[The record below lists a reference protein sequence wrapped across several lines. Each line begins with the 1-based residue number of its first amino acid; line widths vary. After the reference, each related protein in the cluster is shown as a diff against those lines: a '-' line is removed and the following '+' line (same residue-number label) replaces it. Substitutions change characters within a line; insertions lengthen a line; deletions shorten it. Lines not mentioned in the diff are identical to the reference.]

1 MKNKYI
7 LKALAVALLLF
18 AGSACDK
25 FEVDNLNP
33 DVATSIKNNPELLL
47 TNFLSNSVRRSVES
61 AWSEGN
67 LMAQYGARIVFTEFD
82 LFEWGSQS
90 GLWETYYLA
99 IRDAKELEKI
109 AIATENPSY
118 EAVSVIWQ
126 SWLFQ
131 ILTDVYGDIPYSQAS
146 LANADDPVFT
156 PAYDTQE
163 TIYLGLLEDL
173 KRANTLLSQSNLP
186 SIKGDILF
194 DGDMGKWRKFA
205 NSLRLRVAMR
215 LSNVSPAVAE
225 ANIAEIAGK
234 PSEFPV
240 MESNADNAA
249 LAFLSTNPNSH
260 PITEESV
267 YRVGSFNEYR
277 ISETV
282 EGLLR
287 EFDDPRL
294 FFWAD
299 PTANSVME
307 GDPMWSGMQNG
318 IVDGPAY
325 VYKGGDAF
333 LSKFNI
339 EYFFFSPNSNQGRLM
354 IYSEV
359 ALILAEAAMRGWI
372 GLDGKALYE
381 MGVTAN
387 FEYWNVEMPQGY
399 LQRPGVAYNGEL
411 EPIANQKYLALFYT
425 DFQGFI
431 EYKRTGFPNEI
442 APGPDAFLPN
452 YPSRFLYPSK
462 EAALNGANLQEAISR
477 QGPDELS
484 TPVWWEGN

>member
-1 MKNKYI
+1 MKNKNT
-7 LKALAVALLLF
+7 LKSLALAFLLL
-18 AGSACDK
+18 AGSACDQ

-33 DVATSIKNNPELLL
+33 DVATSIDNNPELLL
-47 TNFLSNSVRRSVES
+47 TNFISNSVRRTVGD

-67 LMAQYGARIVFTEFD
+67 LMAQYGARIVFTAFD

-90 GLWETYYLA
+90 GTWESHYLA

-126 SWLFQ
+126 AWLFQ
-131 ILTDVYGDIPYSQAS
+131 ILTDVYGDIPYSEAS
-146 LANADDPVFT
+146 LANAEEPVYT
-156 PAYDTQE
+156 PAYDAQE
-163 TIYLGLLEDL
+163 AIYMGLLEDL
-173 KRANTLLSQSNLP
+173 KRANALLSQANLP

-194 DGDMGKWRKFA
+194 DGDLDKWRKFA

-215 LSNVSPAVAE
+215 LSNVAPAVAE
-225 ANIAEIAGK
+225 ANISEIAGK
-234 PSEFPV
+234 PDQFPA
-240 MESNADNAA
+240 MSSNNDNAV
-249 LAFLSTNPNSH
+249 LTFLSSNPNSH

-299 PTANSVME
+299 PTANSVAE
-307 GDPMWSGMQNG
+307 GNPMWSGMQNG

-333 LSKFNI
+333 LSKFNTA
-339 EYFFFSPNSNQGRLM
+339 YFFFSPNSNQGRLM

-359 ALILAEAAMRGWI
+359 ALIFAEAAMRGWI
-372 GLDGKALYE
+372 NIDGQESYE
-381 MGVTAN
+381 NGVAAN
-387 FEYWNVEMPQGY
+387 FEYWGVEMPEDY
-399 LQRPGVAYNGEL
+399 LQRPGVTYTGQL

-425 DFQGFI
+425 DYQGFI

-462 EAALNGANLQEAISR
+462 EAALNGVNRQEAISR

-484 TPVWWEGN
+484 TPVWWEGK